1 MSGVSVCGARYR
13 ADFRWRNEDGTLS
26 PRIRRTLSSSD
37 YEGAVDEARW
47 MALHDLSPASDG
59 SLTLGEAIA
68 EYISSKEGEVSP
80 LTSKGYRGSLGKIA
94 RASRKLA
101 ATPLRELDASHIRNY
116 EDMRLRKGVSPNTV
130 RKEHSLI
137 AAALDEAVASGGI
150 RSNPA
155 SEVSPPEKLL
165 REKAAPE
172 GAERALELVSVM
184 QGRIGL
190 AASLAVDA
198 RAMACQVAAL
208 EWGDFDYGF
217 AAGRIARRVSP
228 EHGVVVAYAKP
239 RAFETSPA
247 TRKKLDLAYAASRRE
262 GRACAGDRLFG
273 IFPEAMAREFNAVAK
288 VVGLGV
294 SFSALRLLRGD

>member
-1 MSGVSVCGARYR
+1 MGYEVSGVSVCGARYR

-116 EDMRLRKGVSPNTV
+116 EDMRLRKGASPNTV

-137 AAALDEAVASGGI
+137 AAALDEAVA
-150 RSNPA
+150 
-155 SEVSPPEKLL
+155 
-165 REKAAPE
+165 
-172 GAERALELVSVM
+172 
-184 QGRIGL
+184 
-190 AASLAVDA
+190 
-198 RAMACQVAAL
+198 
-208 EWGDFDYGF
+208 
-217 AAGRIARRVSP
+217 
-228 EHGVVVAYAKP
+228 
-239 RAFETSPA
+239 
-247 TRKKLDLAYAASRRE
+247 
-262 GRACAGDRLFG
+262 
-273 IFPEAMAREFNAVAK
+273 
-288 VVGLGV
+288 
-294 SFSALRLLRGD
+294 